1 MWLVDA
7 MLDNTDVEFSK
18 ASLVN
23 RMWPVGLD
31 LGL

>member
-23 RMWPVGLD
+23 RMWPGLD